1 MNKLKKGF
9 AVFSVVAILM
19 FSTVAVSA
27 KTYESPTATT
37 SPNGV
42 NNAGD
47 NKNRNGNSNNGNSNN
62 GNSNNGNTGNSSTS
76 PVTGDM
82 TLYAILAAA
91 AGFGGVSFLSLKK
104 LSAKR

>member
-1 MNKLKKGF
+1 MNKLKKCF

-62 GNSNNGNTGNSSTS
+62 GNTGNSSTS

-91 AGFGGVSFLSLKK
+91 GFGGVSFLSLKK

>member
-62 GNSNNGNTGNSSTS
+62 GNTGNSSTS
-76 PVTGDM
+76 PVTWDM
-82 TLYAILAAA
+82 TLYAILAA

>member
-62 GNSNNGNTGNSSTS
+62 GNTGNSSTS

>member
-1 MNKLKKGF
+1 MNKLKKCF

-42 NNAGD
+42 NSEGD
-47 NKNRNGNSNNGNSNN
+47 NKNKNGNSNNGNSNS
-62 GNSNNGNTGNSSTS
+62 GKTGNSSTS

-91 AGFGGVSFLSLKK
+91 GFGGVSFLSLKK

>member
-1 MNKLKKGF
+1 MNKLKKCF

-42 NNAGD
+42 NNNGD
-47 NKNRNGNSNNGNSNN
+47 NKNRNGNSNN

-91 AGFGGVSFLSLKK
+91 GFGGVSFLSLKK
-104 LSAKR
+104 LSSKR

>member
-62 GNSNNGNTGNSSTS
+62 GNTGNSSTS

-91 AGFGGVSFLSLKK
+91 GFGGVSFLSLKK

>member
-62 GNSNNGNTGNSSTS
+62 GNTGNSSTS
-76 PVTGDM
+76 PVTGDV
-82 TLYAILAAA
+82 TLYAILAA

>member
-47 NKNRNGNSNNGNSNN
+47 NKNRNGNSNNGN
-62 GNSNNGNTGNSSTS
+62 TGNSSTS